1 METQLSMLW
10 SAKSDTGVPG
20 IAVFGGCGA
29 ETFAEPLQ
37 VMRNGEA
44 GDVFNALLAE
54 LAGDTPFDAGEDFGG
69 SAGKLALGRR
79 DSIQLRTFPEPVGVV
94 NHCGGGVSR

>member
-1 METQLSMLW
+1 
-10 SAKSDTGVPG
+10 
-20 IAVFGGCGA
+20 
-29 ETFAEPLQ
+29 
-37 VMRNGEA
+37 
-44 GDVFNALLAE
+44 